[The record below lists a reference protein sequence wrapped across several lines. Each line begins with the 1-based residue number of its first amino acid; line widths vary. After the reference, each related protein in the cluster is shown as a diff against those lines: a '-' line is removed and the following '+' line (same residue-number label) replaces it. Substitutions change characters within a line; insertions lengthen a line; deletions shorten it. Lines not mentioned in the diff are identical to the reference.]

1 MASPVVHFE
10 IRSADPDATREF
22 YGKLFGWTYPD
33 GGMPGYTYVDTG
45 VEGAVPGGISPL
57 QGDGPLVTFFVGVAD
72 VAATL
77 DAAVAHGRPH
87 RPASDV
93 SPGRDL
99 RVAGRPAGPG
109 RRPGERGLLTSAP
122 GAGRTSDTGGSAMTA
137 SADLDDLLARA
148 RAGEDAAF
156 ATLVS
161 AHERS
166 VFRHCYRMLGSGPDA
181 EDAVQDTLERAWRKL
196 ATYDG
201 SGSFG
206 GWLHRI
212 ATNVCLDTLRT
223 RRVRLSPAGSG
234 PAAAPGSLLS
244 LPDPEAVWV
253 EPVSDAELSGAGDPQ
268 ETLLRREK
276 ISLAFVAALQRLA
289 PRQRAALLLHDVIGF
304 SHAETA
310 EVLAVS
316 ASAVNSLLS
325 RARETV
331 QASLGAPVPDLT
343 DPRVQQFLERY
354 VRAWQLADIE
364 AFVQLVT
371 EDVRFSMPPLSAWFD
386 GREAAAQFIDDV
398 VFAAA
403 RPHGVTLRAGWC
415 NGQPAFA
422 TYEPDQAANQAG
434 PPAWS

>member
-1 MASPVVHFE
+1 M
-10 IRSADPDATREF
+10 
-22 YGKLFGWTYPD
+22 
-33 GGMPGYTYVDTG
+33 
-45 VEGAVPGGISPL
+45 
-57 QGDGPLVTFFVGVAD
+57 
-72 VAATL
+72 
-77 DAAVAHGRPH
+77 
-87 RPASDV
+87 
-93 SPGRDL
+93 
-99 RVAGRPAGPG
+99 
-109 RRPGERGLLTSAP
+109 
-122 GAGRTSDTGGSAMTA
+122 
-137 SADLDDLLARA
+137 
-148 RAGEDAAF
+148 
-156 ATLVS
+156 
-161 AHERS
+161 
-166 VFRHCYRMLGSGPDA
+166 
-181 EDAVQDTLERAWRKL
+181 
-196 ATYDG
+196 
-201 SGSFG
+201 
-206 GWLHRI
+206 
-212 ATNVCLDTLRT
+212 
-223 RRVRLSPAGSG
+223 
-234 PAAAPGSLLS
+234 LS

-268 ETLLRREK
+268 ETLLRREE

-343 DPRVQQFLERY
+343 DPRVQQFRERY

-403 RPHGVTLRAGWC
+403 RPYGVTLRAGSA

-422 TYEPDQAANQAG
+422 TYEPEEAAEPGGATRLVVTGLQIVQLSDVNGELLISALVSYRDPEVAVRCGLPAVIDQPGNR
-434 PPAWS
+434 PARRSR